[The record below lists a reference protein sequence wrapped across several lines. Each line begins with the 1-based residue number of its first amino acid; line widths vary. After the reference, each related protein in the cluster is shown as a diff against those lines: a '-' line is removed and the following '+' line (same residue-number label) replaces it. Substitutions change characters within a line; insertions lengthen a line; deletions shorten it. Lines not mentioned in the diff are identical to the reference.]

1 MKMLI
6 TNIRL
11 KGNHTSILKIS
22 SENIDRQLSYI
33 LFGKLLSKIPFLA
46 CFNRNLVQ
54 LILPITENLS
64 LKRK

>member
-1 MKMLI
+1 MKILI

-11 KGNHTSILKIS
+11 KGNYKPILKIS

-46 CFNRNLVQ
+46 CFD
-54 LILPITENLS
+54 
-64 LKRK
+64 RK

>member
-11 KGNHTSILKIS
+11 KSNYTSILKIS

-33 LFGKLLSKIPFLA
+33 LFGKLFSKIPFLA
-46 CFNRNLVQ
+46 CFD
-54 LILPITENLS
+54 
-64 LKRK
+64 RK